1 MMGHQMNAFLKTTTV
16 SKGLQGEACR
26 AGKSPVGNSLHRVTR
41 WFVIAIGGLVLFAN
55 PSSSFAVDV
64 SDAGH
69 FFSAEALEKANAA
82 IREIEKKTGHDIRIE
97 THATVPS
104 DKIDAVAKMD
114 RAQRQEFM
122 NNWTLDRAK
131 TVKENGTLILICKE
145 PAYAKTWFS
154 GKLKSAGLTQSDC
167 NQVSETLLAGLKAKN
182 NDAALKDTISRLG
195 DSYSQ
200 LRSMPSNI
208 RVRPAT
214 ARHAPGAAGQADA
227 PRQAPFS
234 WAPVISIIGMVL
246 IGIFVIS
253 LLSRLFSGGGYGGYG
268 GQPGYG
274 GGGGFMSSLAGGL
287 FGAVAGNWL
296 YDAFSGHSAHAR
308 DSAAGADTMSGDGSG
323 SDSSGNSDWTDEGSS
338 SGGGWFDGRDS
349 GGGDFGGGGGF
360 DGGGDFGGGGDF

>member
-1 MMGHQMNAFLKTTTV
+1 MTAISKTTSV
-16 SKGLQGEACR
+16 SEGLR
-26 AGKSPVGNSLHRVTR
+26 RVTR
-41 WFVIAIGGLVLFAN
+41 RVGHTVHQVTNLFAIAVGGMVLLAT
-55 PSSSFAVDV
+55 PTSGFAVDV

-69 FFSAEALEKANAA
+69 FFSAQALEKANEL
-82 IREIEKKTGHDIRIE
+82 IREIEKKSGHEIRIE
-97 THATVPS
+97 THATVPA

-122 NNWTLDRAK
+122 NNWTLDRAR

-167 NQVSETLLAGLKAKN
+167 NQVSETLLAGLKSKN

-195 DSYSQ
+195 DSYAQ
-200 LRSMPSNI
+200 LSSIPSNL
-208 RVRPAT
+208 REARPAT
-214 ARHAPGAAGQADA
+214 ARRPIGAARQADA

-234 WAPVISIIGMVL
+234 WSPVISIIAMVL
-246 IGIFVIS
+246 FGIFVIS
-253 LLSRLFSGGGYGGYG
+253 LISRLFSGGGGGYGGYG

-296 YDAFSGHSAHAR
+296 YDSFSGHSAHAR
-308 DSAAGADTMSGDGSG
+308 DTLPGAEPWSGDGGPGNDPSG
-323 SDSSGNSDWTDEGSS
+323 SSDWTDEGSS
-338 SGGGWFDGRDS
+338 SGGGWFDNGDS